1 MYADD
6 ASGIEARLSHAL
18 LRKKNASTK
27 HNALRKNQE
36 RKGVHKAK
44 GQHPRWPPTQSN
56 RYCGVLFF
64 IGLFSAFTIFTE
76 ATSIWPVLASAVPII
91 CT

>member
-1 MYADD
+1 MHADD
-6 ASGIEARLSHAL
+6 ASGIEGRLSHDL

-27 HNALRKNQE
+27 HNALRRNQE
-36 RKGVHKAK
+36 RRVFKKERASIPAG
-44 GQHPRWPPTQSN
+44 PPTQSN

-91 CT
+91 

>member
-6 ASGIEARLSHAL
+6 ASGIEARLSHDL

-36 RKGVHKAK
+36 RRVF
-44 GQHPRWPPTQSN
+44 N
-56 RYCGVLFF
+56 RVGGGITPAVLPHHRTCG
-64 IGLFSAFTIFTE
+64 SA
-76 ATSIWPVLASAVPII
+76 SGGS
-91 CT
+91 

>member
-1 MYADD
+1 MLAESKHACPTICQGKERVRETQCPAQQRRVFKKQR
-6 ASGIEARLSHAL
+6 ASIPAG
-18 LRKKNASTK
+18 
-27 HNALRKNQE
+27 
-36 RKGVHKAK
+36 
-44 GQHPRWPPTQSN
+44 PPTQSN